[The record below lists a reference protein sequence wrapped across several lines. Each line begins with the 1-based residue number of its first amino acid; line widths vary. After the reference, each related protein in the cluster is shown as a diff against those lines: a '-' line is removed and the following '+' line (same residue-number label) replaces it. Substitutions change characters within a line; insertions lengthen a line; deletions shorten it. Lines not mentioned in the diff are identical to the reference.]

1 MKRILTLL
9 LAMIMA
15 VNIFAVP
22 VSATE
27 LSSANTKLIYYWG
40 ESYKHPESER
50 FAVNVRSIDELE
62 QFLERYPFSSK
73 LNYDETFFMEKSLLF
88 VRLQRSVDELKIT
101 SMSENETAIEV
112 EIQVENDEDDW
123 DEFNSYD
130 EIITW
135 ALMFELD
142 RDAPEK
148 EIFVNSEKLAEASY
162 KTMADVSTN
171 RSVKVDA
178 FKGDIYDSEDGLY
191 VEEIYSTDELEIYLK
206 KYSASYSENA
216 ANKLRDKYDKDFFVE
231 KMVLFNCVA
240 YSTRYI
246 SSVVETETA
255 IEVKV
260 VSPNTPAEPIN
271 VPWILVFELDCDMP
285 TKEIMV
291 NAKKIADAP
300 YKALNFGD
308 ISDDAWYAGAVNYV
322 SRNNLMTGSNGLF
335 KPQGS
340 MTRGMLV
347 TVLWRLL
354 GSPEEGEPV
363 FTDVADD
370 KYYAKAVNW
379 AAEKGIVSGIGNNKF
394 NPEGYVTRE
403 QMVTILKNFHEM
415 WYGSS
420 AVEEEIDFSN
430 FEDGDSVREYAVE
443 AMRWAVAEGIIS
455 GSENEGKRY
464 LNPQSSSTRAQVA
477 AVFQRYMS
485 EYLN

>member
-1 MKRILTLL
+1 MKKILILF
-9 LAMIMA
+9 LAALMA
-15 VNIFAVP
+15 LNIFAAP
-22 VSATE
+22 VSAAE
-27 LSSANTKLIYYWG
+27 LTPTNAKLIYKWG
-40 ESYKHPESER
+40 ESYKHPEDER
-50 FAVNVRSIDELE
+50 FAVNVRSVDELE
-62 QFLERYPFSSK
+62 QFLEHYPFSSK
-73 LNYDETFFMEKSLLF
+73 INYDETFFMEKSLLF

-135 ALMFELD
+135 ALIFELD

-191 VEEIYSTDELEIYLK
+191 VEEIYSTDELEIYLR

-216 ANKLRDKYDKDFFVE
+216 ANKLRDKYDKDFFAE
-231 KMVLFNCVA
+231 KMVLFNCMA

-271 VPWILVFELDCDMP
+271 VPWILVFELDRDMP

-300 YKALNFGD
+300 DKAPKFAD
-308 ISDDAWYAGAVNYV
+308 ISGDAWYTSAVNYV

-335 KPQGS
+335 NPQGT

-347 TVLWRLL
+347 TVLWRF
-354 GSPEEGEPV
+354 SGEPQDGVPV
-363 FTDVADD
+363 FSDVAED

-379 AAEKGIVSGIGNNKF
+379 AAKNGIVSGVGNNRF
-394 NPEGYVTRE
+394 NPEGFVTRQ
-403 QMVTILKNFHEM
+403 QMVTILHNLDKMLN
-415 WYGSS
+415 GNDTTGIQ
-420 AVEEEIDFSN
+420 VDFSD
-430 FEDGDSVREYAVE
+430 FEDENFVSEYAVE
-443 AMRWAVAEGIIS
+443 AMKWAVSKGVIS
-455 GSENEGKRY
+455 GSQKDGKLF
-464 LNPQSSSTRAQVA
+464 LNPQSNSTRAQVA
-477 AVFQRYMS
+477 SILMRY
-485 EYLN
+485 LK